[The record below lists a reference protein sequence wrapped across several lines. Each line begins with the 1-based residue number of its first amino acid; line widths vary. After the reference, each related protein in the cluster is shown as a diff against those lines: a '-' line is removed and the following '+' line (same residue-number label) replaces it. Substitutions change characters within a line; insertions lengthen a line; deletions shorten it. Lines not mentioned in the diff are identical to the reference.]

1 MNSYNNVLRIS
12 LIALVVIIV
21 IHLLFNNPNNNN
33 PDSNN
38 ITTKESFDQ
47 IKHKA
52 SNYAQKRKQIYKKIK
67 RCNTS
72 SCPVDQSIKDDDI
85 YLQKYLLSAPLGPQ
99 KCTNSCNNCVKNSVY
114 SNNDLESKNSNYF
127 DNECCS
133 NSDPSRSCT
142 NCTRTD
148 VCNITENAPKS
159 TKEFS
164 DDFFGFRDSTLMNSS
179 LRFDPVDKIQDL
191 YLNNSMEHAGK
202 FPENIKIKDLFDCAT
217 SGPSLYKKPTVRLPS
232 FDNLN
237 PIDQYIVPG
246 TPGLH
251 GTRDQWNYPNEKIM
265 NGGEIENGIYGVNEM
280 GSYSDKYMPTTRYN

>member
-21 IHLLFNNPNNNN
+21 IHLLFNNPNNQ
-33 PDSNN
+33 DSDPNN
-38 ITTKESFDQ
+38 IITKESFDQ
-47 IKHKA
+47 IKYKA
-52 SNYAQKRKQIYKKIK
+52 SNYAQKRKQIYKKTK
-67 RCNTS
+67 RCNTSS

-85 YLQKYLLSAPLGPQ
+85 YLQKYLLDAPLGPQ
-99 KCTNSCNNCVKNSVY
+99 KCTNSCNNCIQNS
-114 SNNDLESKNSNYF
+114 L
-127 DNECCS
+127 CS
-133 NSDPSRSCT
+133 SSDPSRSCT
-142 NCTRTD
+142 NCTNTD
-148 VCNITENAPKS
+148 VCNITQNAPKS

-164 DDFFGFRDSTLMNSS
+164 DDFFGFRDSTYMNSS

-191 YLNNSMEHAGK
+191 YLNGNMEHARE

-217 SGPSLYKKPTVRLPS
+217 SGLSLYKKPNVRLPT

-237 PIDQYIVPG
+237 PVDQYVVSG

-265 NGGEIENGIYGVNEM
+265 NGGEIENGVYGVNEM
-280 GSYSDKYMPTTRYN
+280 GSYSNKYMPTIRYN